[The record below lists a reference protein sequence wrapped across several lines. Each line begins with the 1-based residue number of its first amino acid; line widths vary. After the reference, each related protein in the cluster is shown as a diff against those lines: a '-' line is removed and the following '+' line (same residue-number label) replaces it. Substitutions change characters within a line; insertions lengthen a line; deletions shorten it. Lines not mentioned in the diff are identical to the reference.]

1 MFIPPILKLAM
12 DKNRF
17 CQSSRGLNKWA
28 KDTNV
33 ASEGAV
39 DGLGDGQ
46 SKAANR
52 VVACHVS
59 SKSGRLSTS
68 PALVPSSGM
77 RLINSTLL
85 FMLSIQNSMPGP
97 L

>member
-52 VVACHVS
+52 VVARWKACHVTVPNLD
-59 SKSGRLSTS
+59 GFPHLLSW
-68 PALVPSSGM
+68 PLALE
-77 RLINSTLL
+77 
-85 FMLSIQNSMPGP
+85 
-97 L
+97 

>member
-52 VVACHVS
+52 VVARWKACHVTVPNLDGFPHLLPWS
-59 SKSGRLSTS
+59 L
-68 PALVPSSGM
+68 ALE
-77 RLINSTLL
+77 
-85 FMLSIQNSMPGP
+85 
-97 L
+97 